1 MFALLLKHLAE
12 NKKMPG
18 DVVKTFNI
26 SRLIEKQAAAYQKKL
41 HEVPIGFKHIVK
53 LMLSQNILIGG
64 EESGGLGIAGHIPER
79 DGILCGLLLIELL
92 AKEQKPARVVLNEIM
107 NKHGYFY
114 YNRIDQPMERSQI
127 DTLVQKLKNNP
138 PKQLAGK
145 NINKIEDLDGIKL
158 NFDNGAWILFRA
170 SGTEPLIRIYCEAK
184 TKDEV
189 NLILGQSLTL

>member
-1 MFALLLKHLAE
+1 
-12 NKKMPG
+12 
-18 DVVKTFNI
+18 
-26 SRLIEKQAAAYQKKL
+26 
-41 HEVPIGFKHIVK
+41 
-53 LMLSQNILIGG
+53 
-64 EESGGLGIAGHIPER
+64 
-79 DGILCGLLLIELL
+79 
-92 AKEQKPARVVLNEIM
+92 
-107 NKHGYFY
+107 
-114 YNRIDQPMERSQI
+114 MERSQI